1 MEQEGQQLAPENWY
15 VLVCGLPLG
24 ADILDFGSSL
34 QIRRLVSPLS
44 VFDLASAGAVGFRE
58 WAVLEPLAASAT
70 AEIVSPVDAAATPGY
85 DALNKCWLV
94 SALLLLRGYAR
105 HLCPAVSAYSWN
117 FIAGHQRQ
125 TSESFRQ
132 QLFEEGA
139 DKAVY
144 SPRGSL
150 PPFRGGLLDY
160 HLRLYTPRD
169 IRTSFLSAEDALWVS
184 EHFEKFNIMAAEDER
199 FRFGLES
206 AVDWRYAKDTRA
218 GIARLW
224 AGIESLFGISSE
236 LIHRT
241 SLFAAT
247 VLVPRGEGRVT
258 EFKRVKKLYGMRSKA
273 VHGEPLKD
281 EELVDALQQSY
292 EVLRSLLLDAINRGA
307 VRSEDDYLNEL
318 LG

>member
-1 MEQEGQQLAPENWY
+1 MEQEDQQRAPENWY

-24 ADILDFGSSL
+24 ADRLDFGSSL
-34 QIRRLVSPLS
+34 EIRRLVSPLS

-58 WAVLEPLAASAT
+58 WAILEPLAASAT
-70 AEIVSPVDAAATPGY
+70 AEIVSPTDAAAAPGY

-132 QLFEEGA
+132 QLAEEGA
-139 DKAVY
+139 EKAVY
-144 SPRGSL
+144 TPHGSL

-169 IRTSFLSAEDALWVS
+169 VRTSFLSTEDALWVS
-184 EHFEKFNIMAAEDER
+184 ERFEKFNRLAAEDER

-206 AVDWRYAKDTRA
+206 AVDWRYAKDRRDA
-218 GIARLW
+218 IARLW

-236 LIHRT
+236 LIHRV

-258 EFKRVKKLYGMRSKA
+258 EFKRLKKLYGMRSKA
-273 VHGEPLKD
+273 VHGEPVKD

-292 EVLRSLLLDAINRGA
+292 ELLRSLLLDAISRGT
-307 VRSEDDYLNEL
+307 VRGEDDYLEEL